1 MAFDGNEEPM
11 TQPMQ
16 TSVVSNSDAA
26 EMPPK
31 VQPLAADLATECTML
46 SLRVF
51 LPDGQPSR
59 SFEYLTNE
67 MVRAASTNN
76 LLYQWNAT
84 GNEYFRIELQRSLQ
98 EGVSRF
104 KKNSLDLAGK
114 LPFALKMMSLGL
126 GARDLWVDFS
136 QAGGMYGTDDGMI
149 CGLREM
155 LEVKGARLKAGSKRQ
170 FQIKKISVEGTGW
183 KHLFMICRSR
193 AIRHRRCYPSACLTP
208 PAFSGPESPSSGSM
222 WTSIMRAGF
231 GSDTSGESTISQPS
245 AMQACPGAV

>member
-1 MAFDGNEEPM
+1 MRPSQFQSQQKVDSTPEKSRLESNQPVTACDVLLCGSANAADNVEDPEATEPRSLQMAFDGNEEPM

-104 KKNSLDLAGK
+104 KRNSLDLAGK
-114 LPFALKMMSLGL
+114 LPFTIKILSLGF
-126 GARDLWVDFS
+126 GARDS
-136 QAGGMYGTDDGMI
+136 P
-149 CGLREM
+149 
-155 LEVKGARLKAGSKRQ
+155 RLA
-170 FQIKKISVEGTGW
+170 
-183 KHLFMICRSR
+183 
-193 AIRHRRCYPSACLTP
+193 ACT
-208 PAFSGPESPSSGSM
+208 AQTTE
-222 WTSIMRAGF
+222 
-231 GSDTSGESTISQPS
+231 
-245 AMQACPGAV
+245 